1 MGPYV
6 PPGQSPPFE
15 VIDEYHRAAY
25 IIITAALG
33 LVVSSV
39 CFLIRL
45 YVRLYLIPPFARD
58 DFVLL
63 GATIM
68 AILQSILVFY
78 ACSRGFGTSIT
89 LLDED
94 RLNQIQALVATS
106 DIFALIII
114 YLSKCCVLAIYL
126 RLTPQKPHN
135 RASWATLGLCT
146 AWLVPAV
153 FIILVNCELNKP
165 WRSQGGQCSNLY
177 PRWQFI
183 AALDAITE
191 LIIFVLAVA
200 LLKGLFMKL
209 RRKLAIG
216 FAFLFRF
223 PLIVF
228 TILHISKLHAAL
240 GKTDVTLAAIE
251 PSLWL
256 QVELHY
262 ALVACSVFCL
272 RPFMQAVSTNY
283 GTAGDSTLES
293 SASRSQGTKGSSKSG
308 SGSNSQ
314 SASRSRSMSRVQR
327 KRGGTATIPPWSRS
341 GTNAV
346 PQSSSKENL
355 CQDGHVHSSH
365 KDSDNHHKKQ
375 KSNTP
380 QAREPPVRTPLRRSM
395 FPLGGPS
402 LVPPPPRNHLA
413 KNAARKQEPPS
424 LLDDDAIE
432 LMPQLSRQHGRQQSE
447 ATVESD
453 ESERMVIRK
462 EVGYSIQYEYDEARQ
477 REQGPSK
484 KSSTDAMAYV

>member
-63 GATIM
+63 GATVM

-78 ACSRGFGTSIT
+78 ACSQGFGTSIT
-89 LLDED
+89 LLDEG

-135 RASWATLGLCT
+135 RASWATLCLCT
-146 AWLVPAV
+146 AWLIPAV
-153 FIILVNCELNKP
+153 LIILVDCELNKP
-165 WRSQGGQCSNLY
+165 WRSQGGQCRNLY

-191 LIIFVLAVA
+191 LIIFVLAIV

-228 TILHISKLHAAL
+228 TILHISKLRAAL

-308 SGSNSQ
+308 SGSNSH

-327 KRGGTATIPPWSRS
+327 KRGGTATIPAWSRS
-341 GTNAV
+341 NTNAV
-346 PQSSSKENL
+346 PPSSSKENL
-355 CQDGHVHSSH
+355 CQDGHVHS
-365 KDSDNHHKKQ
+365 NHMPDKHRKKQ
-375 KSNTP
+375 KSSSL
-380 QAREPPVRTPLRRSM
+380 QARESPVREPLRRSL
-395 FPLGGPS
+395 FPLGEPS
-402 LVPPPPRNHLA
+402 LAQPPPRNQQVKDRA
-413 KNAARKQEPPS
+413 KKQEPRS

-432 LMPQLSRQHGRQQSE
+432 LMPQLSRQHGRQESE
-447 ATVESD
+447 VTVESD